1 MPATHRPHSPHLRR
15 PQPAAAADSGV
26 ASGRAPHELSCPPGL
41 PDGSPPVR
49 LAAGVRSSA
58 GHSRLGRQPPRTL
71 AWLPPPA
78 WPRAGHCPSG
88 RQSFRKHRTVNPLI
102 LPARYTFLY
111 SSFLYS
117 SFKAGLRAAAGGGRS
132 RPAGPP
138 SANLGSP
145 MPGSNPAGSS
155 SGEQLV
161 SWSRFASDLP
171 CPAGCSG
178 PWSRRTGAPQASTT
192 GGTGTPMLTKLL
204 PGPDATYRNR
214 AVEME

>member
-1 MPATHRPHSPHLRR
+1 MPATHRPHSTHLRR
-15 PQPAAAADSGV
+15 PEPAAAADSGV
-26 ASGRAPHELSCPPGL
+26 ASGRARHELSCPPGL

-78 WPRAGHCPSG
+78 WPRAGHRPSG

-102 LPARYTFLY
+102 LPARYN
-111 SSFLYS
+111 FLYS
-117 SFKAGLRAAAGGGRS
+117 SFKAGLRAAASGGRP

-138 SANLGSP
+138 STNLGSP
-145 MPGSNPAGSS
+145 MPGNNPAGSS

-171 CPAGCSG
+171 GRPLRSLVAEDRSAAGVHDRGVPEPRCSR
-178 PWSRRTGAPQASTT
+178 SCSQT
-192 GGTGTPMLTKLL
+192 
-204 PGPDATYRNR
+204 
-214 AVEME
+214 